1 MFEKIFNH
9 LKVDLKDNES
19 FSTQEIPFR
28 CDILTGENI
37 TVSVSY
43 NYRLIESDDLLNLLG
58 TTYHDYFL
66 NVTFNDHKH
75 NERRIHDV
83 LFVEGKPFFVGTYD
97 HKHKGDVYKL
107 AYMFHDPT
115 VFTYNDTEDIDI
127 HDKTVQFDID
137 VSNDTKMYN
146 EFKAM
151 IAYLNK
157 HYGL

>member
-1 MFEKIFNH
+1 
-9 LKVDLKDNES
+9 
-19 FSTQEIPFR
+19 
-28 CDILTGENI
+28 
-37 TVSVSY
+37 
-43 NYRLIESDDLLNLLG
+43 
-58 TTYHDYFL
+58 
-66 NVTFNDHKH
+66 
-75 NERRIHDV
+75 
-83 LFVEGKPFFVGTYD
+83 
-97 HKHKGDVYKL
+97 
-107 AYMFHDPT
+107 MFHDPT